1 MRGSCFVDGFDAALM
16 KARELAGDGG
26 ISLGGGAD
34 LIRQGLAAGVVDEL
48 AISTAPLVLGGGKR
62 LFEGFEEDIDLEVL
76 GTWSSQ
82 YATHVRY
89 AVKRAEQE

>member
-1 MRGSCFVDGFDAALM
+1 M
-16 KARELAGDGG
+16 KARELAGNAG

-34 LIRQGLAAGVVDEL
+34 LIRQGLTAGVVDEL

-62 LFEGFEEDIDLEVL
+62 LFEGFEQDIDLDML

-89 AVKRAEQE
+89 AVRSAGQEYAAH

>member
-1 MRGSCFVDGFDAALM
+1 M

-26 ISLGGGAD
+26 VSLGGGAD

-48 AISTAPLVLGGGKR
+48 AISTAPVVLGGGKR
-62 LFEGFEEDIDLEVL
+62 LFEGFEHDLDLEVL

-82 YATHVRY
+82 FATHVRY
-89 AVKRAEQE
+89 AVKGAGRSHATN

>member
-1 MRGSCFVDGFDAALM
+1 MILGVCDG
-16 KARELAGDGG
+16 
-26 ISLGGGAD
+26 
-34 LIRQGLAAGVVDEL
+34 QL

-62 LFEGFEEDIDLEVL
+62 LFDEFEQNLDLEVL

-89 AVKRAEQE
+89 AVKRAGHESATQ

>member
-1 MRGSCFVDGFDAALM
+1 MNDRDIGNVTGSEV
-16 KARELAGDGG
+16 
-26 ISLGGGAD
+26 SLNGSP
-34 LIRQGLAAGVVDEL
+34 VF

-62 LFEGFEEDIDLEVL
+62 LFEGFVQDIDLEVL

-89 AVKRAEQE
+89 AVRQAGQENAAH

>member
-1 MRGSCFVDGFDAALM
+1 VF
-16 KARELAGDGG
+16 
-26 ISLGGGAD
+26 
-34 LIRQGLAAGVVDEL
+34 

-62 LFEGFEEDIDLEVL
+62 LFEGFEQDIDLEVL

-89 AVKRAEQE
+89 AVRQAGQENAAH